1 MRLLEMVYQIILER
15 WSGKN
20 QLEQDSKITYQ
31 LTLDYQQLF
40 LSLLMGDY
48 KSDVKRR
55 QILIRLYKHNYL
67 QTKD

>member
-40 LSLLMGDY
+40 LSLLMEGCR
-48 KSDVKRR
+48 KDVKQQ
-55 QILIRLYKHNYL
+55 QILTLLYKHNYL
-67 QTKD
+67 QIKD